1 MRFIAAS
8 APDAH
13 AEAVIT
19 RAYELARNGEPDDA
33 ELSRLDAEIQAGLRE
48 SYGDPGPELA
58 LVADNALAA

>member
-19 RAYELARNGEPDDA
+19 RAYELARNGEPDAA
-33 ELSRLDAEIQAGLRE
+33 ELDRLDAEIQAGLRQ
-48 SYGDPGPELA
+48 SYGDPASEPT